1 MSRAFIREQDAK
13 DVETLLERPVSDEP
27 NDVTPEGMLQIEAK
41 IRTEQEAFANAQAS
55 DDRGTM
61 AAFRK
66 MRYGNS
72 RQAIGRVIAAPSTS
86 DEARFGCKVTI
97 VRDDGRT
104 QTFSHCWRR

>member
-27 NDVTPEGMLQIEAK
+27 NDVTPEGHASDRSENKTQQA
-41 IRTEQEAFANAQAS
+41 AFANAQAS

-61 AAFRK
+61 TAFREL
-66 MRYGNS
+66 RYWNS
-72 RQAIGRVIAAPSTS
+72 RQATARVIAAPSTS
-86 DEARFGCKVTI
+86 DEARLGCKVTI
-97 VRDDGRT
+97 MRDDGRT